1 MQISTI
7 SSKSIDFCRTILCMQ
22 VVFYHMATTAPVP
35 QEALLKGTI
44 YGTLIL
50 FITMLNNIAVPMF
63 FTISGYLLAANFKP
77 TWKGYVKTMHK
88 KIIRLG
94 QPLLIWTSVFLV
106 LYYIAQQLPA
116 TAPLFSGE
124 NELIRH
130 YNGMDYIDAYVGF
143 RSGFTFVG
151 QYWFLRNLLILCFF
165 SPLLMRFYRHTRLT
179 GFLVTLAGCI
189 ALRFV
194 NLYIADSIF
203 FFSTGLYM
211 ATDEKTIFFIADKVR
226 PVAVLFA
233 AFTILCFIG
242 FSVPSLAWL
251 YNGLFYF
258 YVLTGFIV
266 ISYVVRRML
275 AKNLGN
281 KVLLLAGGSYFV
293 FLIHQQILM
302 FLKRVV
308 YKMLPIDTAFEVF
321 IAYLLTPVIIIV
333 MAYVVYFLLKKYTP
347 RLLNVLTGK
356 TGLLSFH
363 SLKKTL

>member
-1 MQISTI
+1 MQVSAL
-7 SSKSIDFCRTILCMQ
+7 SSKSIDFCRTVLCMQ

-35 QEALLKGTI
+35 QETLLKGTI
-44 YGTLIL
+44 YGNIIL

-63 FTISGYLLAANFKP
+63 FTISGYLLAMKLAP
-77 TWKGYVKTMHK
+77 SWKNYTQTMRK

-94 QPLLIWTSVFLV
+94 QPLFIWTSVFLL

-124 NELIRH
+124 NELISQ
-130 YNGMDYIDAYVGF
+130 YNLVDYIDAYTGF

-151 QYWFLRNLLILCFF
+151 QYWFLRNLLLLCLF
-165 SPLLMRFYRHTRLT
+165 SPLIIRFYRRTRLA
-179 GFLVTLAGCI
+179 GFLVILAGCM

-203 FFSTGLYM
+203 FFSAGIYM
-211 ATDEKTIFFIADKVR
+211 AVDEKTVASIANRIR
-226 PVAVLFA
+226 PVAILFA
-233 AFTILCFIG
+233 LFTALCFIG
-242 FSVPSLAWL
+242 FTVPSMAWL
-251 YNGLFYF
+251 YNSMFYF

-266 ISYVVRRML
+266 IAYTVRRML
-275 AKNLGN
+275 SKNLGN
-281 KVLLLAGGSYFV
+281 KVLLLASGSYFV

-302 FLKRVV
+302 FLKRIV
-308 YKMLPIDTAFEVF
+308 YKTLPIDSAFEVF
-321 IAYLLTPVIIIV
+321 IAYLVTPAMIIV

-347 RLLNVLTGK
+347 RLLNILTGK

-363 SLKKTL
+363 SQKKAL

>member
-1 MQISTI
+1 MQISTL
-7 SSKSIDFCRTILCMQ
+7 SSKSIDFCRTVLCMQ

-44 YGTLIL
+44 YGSIIL

-63 FTISGYLLAANFKP
+63 FTMSGYLLAVKYEP
-77 TWKGYVKTMHK
+77 TWKGYIKTIQK
-88 KIIRLG
+88 KAIRLG

-124 NELIRH
+124 NELIRQ
-130 YNGMDYIDAYVGF
+130 YNWMDYIDAYTGF

-151 QYWFLRNLLILCFF
+151 QYWFLRNLLILCLF
-165 SPLLMRFYRHTRLT
+165 SPLIIRFYRRTRLA
-179 GFLVTLAGCI
+179 GFLLTLAACI

-203 FFSTGLYM
+203 FFSTGLYV
-211 ATDEKTIFFIADKVR
+211 AIDEKRAASIAGKIR
-226 PVAVLFA
+226 PAALLFA
-233 AFTILCFIG
+233 VFTVLCFIG
-242 FSVPSLAWL
+242 FTVPSIGWL
-251 YNGLFYF
+251 YTGLFYF

-266 ISYVVRRML
+266 IAYTVRRML
-275 AKNLGN
+275 SKNVGN

-302 FLKRVV
+302 FLKRLV
-308 YKMLPIDTAFEVF
+308 YKTLPVNSAFEVLVT
-321 IAYLLTPVIIIV
+321 YLLTPTVIIV
-333 MAYVVYFLLKKYTP
+333 MAYLAYFFLKKYTP
-347 RLLNVLTGK
+347 RLLNILTGK
-356 TGLLSFH
+356 IGLLSSH
-363 SLKKTL
+363 SKKNLL